1 MKKLFFLSCLMIAAV
16 ISFAQTTPAAAVD
29 TAKKIVAKHVQN
41 PAAWACPKCYKIT
54 KDGGNC
60 ADDAT
65 AKVQL
70 GTYYCEH
77 CVKATGAKP
86 GKCPTCGG
94 ATTQMT
100 RKLCAQRTAAA
111 AMPVKKA
118 A

>member
-16 ISFAQTTPAAAVD
+16 FSFAQTTPSAATD
-29 TAKKIVAKHVQN
+29 TAKKMVAKHVQN
-41 PAAWACPKCYKIT
+41 PASWACPKCYKIT

-100 RKLCAQRTAAA
+100 RKLCAQRTAAV
-111 AMPVKKA
+111 MPVKKA

>member
-1 MKKLFFLSCLMIAAV
+1 MKKTLFLFSLLIGSVICFAQQKPAAV
-16 ISFAQTTPAAAVD
+16 VD
-29 TAKKIVAKHVQN
+29 TAKKAVAKHVQN

-54 KDGGNC
+54 KDGGTC
-60 ADDAT
+60 ADDNT

-77 CVKATGAKP
+77 CMKPTGNKP
-86 GKCPTCGG
+86 GKCATCGA

-100 RKLCAQRTAAA
+100 RKLCAQHTAP
-111 AMPVKKA
+111 PVKKA